1 MESIRTTISKNKAD
15 LNKMEKDAK
24 FDQGDRWNAEREAA
38 LALFTANKIDP
49 TKPLKGINLANTE
62 LVNAQKIALR
72 EPFTG
77 KKSMTITPAGGTPSS
92 AKAMTPIALPPL
104 KSQAVIGQVYI
115 TPNGNAQ
122 WDGSKF
128 NVVAQ

>member
-1 MESIRTTISKNKAD
+1 M
-15 LNKMEKDAK
+15 
-24 FDQGDRWNAEREAA
+24 FD
-38 LALFTANKIDP
+38 ANKLDQR
-49 TKPLKGINLANTE
+49 KPLKGINLANTE
-62 LVNAQKIALR
+62 LVNAQRIALR
-72 EPFTG
+72 DPWTG
-77 KKSMTITPAGGTPSS
+77 KSGATIKQPGETPAAPSAGGKGDT
-92 AKAMTPIALPPL
+92 KMTPIALPPL